1 MIGRDHAHHDDEA
14 RATKVHVT
22 QGESHVSTDP
32 NVVMTTVLGSCI
44 AACIRDPQ
52 AGVGGMNHF
61 LLPDAGE
68 GRPSNGGD
76 AVRYGA
82 YAMELLIN
90 GLLKQGARRERLE
103 AKIFG
108 GGKLFDSLSDVGA
121 SNAAFAERFLRDEGI
136 PIVSSSVGGVSARRV
151 EFWPVT
157 GRVRQRLVAV
167 DNAPQE
173 VRRPAPMPAPASSSG
188 DLELF

>member
-1 MIGRDHAHHDDEA
+1 MMAFNQPDDLE
-14 RATKVHVT
+14 RSIKVHVT
-22 QGESHVSTDP
+22 QGESHVTTDP
-32 NVVMTTVLGSCI
+32 QVVMTTVLGSCI

-61 LLPDAGE
+61 LLPE
-68 GRPSNGGD
+68 GDGRAGGD

-90 GLLKQGARRERLE
+90 DLLKKGARRERME

-108 GGKLFDSLSDVGA
+108 GAKLFDGLSDVGA
-121 SNAAFAERFLRDEGI
+121 SNSAFAERFLRDEGI
-136 PIVSSSVGGVSARRV
+136 PIVSSSTGGVSARRV
-151 EFWPVT
+151 EFWPAS

-167 DNAPQE
+167 DNAPQD
-173 VRRPAPMPAPASSSG
+173 VRRPTPPPMPAASSG
-188 DLELF
+188 DVDLF

>member
-1 MIGRDHAHHDDEA
+1 MITDAGTR
-14 RATKVHVT
+14 RVHVI
-22 QGESHVSTDP
+22 QGEYKVINDP
-32 NVVMTTVLGSCI
+32 NVVLTTILGSCV
-44 AACIRDPQ
+44 AACMRDPVV
-52 AGVGGMNHF
+52 GVGGMNHF
-61 LLPDAGE
+61 LLPE
-68 GRPSNGGD
+68 GDGRGGGGD

-90 GLLKQGARRERLE
+90 DLLKKGARRERLE

-173 VRRPAPMPAPASSSG
+173 VRRPAPIPQPASNAG

>member
-1 MIGRDHAHHDDEA
+1 MIGRDPHVDDSGPA
-14 RATKVHVT
+14 IKVHVT
-22 QGESHVSTDP
+22 QGESHVSADP

-44 AACIRDPQ
+44 AACLRDPST
-52 AGVGGMNHF
+52 GIGGMNHF
-61 LLPDAGE
+61 LLPDSGDN
-68 GRPSNGGD
+68 RKDGD

-90 GLLKQGARRERLE
+90 GLLKKGARRDRLE

-108 GGKLFDSLSDVGA
+108 GGKLFDGLSDVGA

-136 PIVSSSVGGVSARRV
+136 PIVSSSTGGLSARRV
-151 EFWPVT
+151 EFWPAS

-167 DNAPQE
+167 DNAPVE
-173 VRRPAPMPAPASSSG
+173 VRRPAPAPVAGGG

>member
-1 MIGRDHAHHDDEA
+1 MIGRDYSHDDEL

-61 LLPDAGE
+61 LLPDAGD
-68 GRPSNGGD
+68 GRSGSGGD

-90 GLLKQGARRERLE
+90 GLLKKGARRERLE

-173 VRRPAPMPAPASSSG
+173 VRRPAPIPQPASNAG

>member
-1 MIGRDHAHHDDEA
+1 MNSSRDPDPIDAGPA
-14 RATKVHVT
+14 VKIHVT
-22 QGESHVSTDP
+22 QGESHVSSDP

-44 AACIRDPQ
+44 AACLRDPVS
-52 AGVGGMNHF
+52 GIGGMNHF
-61 LLPDAGE
+61 LLPDAGD
-68 GRPSNGGD
+68 GRKDSD

-90 GLLKQGARRERLE
+90 GLLKSGARRERLE

-108 GGKLFDSLSDVGA
+108 GGKLFDALSDVGA

-136 PIVSSSVGGVSARRV
+136 PIVSSSVGGLSARRV
-151 EFWPVT
+151 EFWPAS

-167 DNAPQE
+167 DNAPVD
-173 VRRPAPMPAPASSSG
+173 VRRPAPAPVSSNDG

>member
-1 MIGRDHAHHDDEA
+1 MTHFAHHDDPE
-14 RATKVHVT
+14 RAVKVHVT

-32 NVVMTTVLGSCI
+32 QVVMTTVLGSCI

-61 LLPDAGE
+61 LLPDAGD
-68 GRPSNGGD
+68 GRGTGGD

-90 GLLKQGARRERLE
+90 DLLKRGARRERLE

-108 GGKLFDSLSDVGA
+108 GAKLFDGLSDVGA

-136 PIVSSSVGGVSARRV
+136 PIVSSSTGGVSARRV
-151 EFWPVT
+151 EFWPT
-157 GRVRQRLVAV
+157 SGRVRQRLVAV
-167 DNAPQE
+167 DNAPQD
-173 VRRPAPMPAPASSSG
+173 VRRPTPAPMPAASSG
-188 DLELF
+188 DVDLF

>member
-1 MIGRDHAHHDDEA
+1 MIGRDPHVDDSGPPI
-14 RATKVHVT
+14 KVHVT
-22 QGESHVSTDP
+22 QGESHVSADP

-44 AACIRDPQ
+44 AACLRDPST
-52 AGVGGMNHF
+52 GIGGMNHF
-61 LLPDAGE
+61 LLPDSGDNRKE
-68 GRPSNGGD
+68 GD

-90 GLLKQGARRERLE
+90 GLLKKGARRDRLE

-108 GGKLFDSLSDVGA
+108 GGKLFDGLTDVGA

-136 PIVSSSVGGVSARRV
+136 PIVSSSTGGLSARRV
-151 EFWPVT
+151 EFWPAS

-167 DNAPQE
+167 DNAPIE
-173 VRRPAPMPAPASSSG
+173 VRRPAPAPAASGG

>member
-1 MIGRDHAHHDDEA
+1 MTQFSHAEDPD
-14 RATKVHVT
+14 RSIKVHVT
-22 QGESHVSTDP
+22 QGESHVTTDP
-32 NVVMTTVLGSCI
+32 QVVMTTVLGSCI

-61 LLPDAGE
+61 LLPDSGD
-68 GRPSNGGD
+68 GRGTGGD

-90 GLLKQGARRERLE
+90 ELLKKGARRERLE

-108 GGKLFDSLSDVGA
+108 GAKLFDGLSDVGA
-121 SNAAFAERFLRDEGI
+121 SNSAFAERFLRDEGI
-136 PIVSSSVGGVSARRV
+136 PIVSSSTGGVSARRV
-151 EFWPVT
+151 EFWPAS

-167 DNAPQE
+167 DNAPSD
-173 VRRPAPMPAPASSSG
+173 VRRPAPAPMPAASSG
-188 DLELF
+188 DVDLF

>member
-1 MIGRDHAHHDDEA
+1 MTHFAHHDDPE
-14 RATKVHVT
+14 RAVKVHVT

-32 NVVMTTVLGSCI
+32 QVVMTTVLGSCI

-61 LLPDAGE
+61 LLPDAGD
-68 GRPSNGGD
+68 GRGTGGD

-90 GLLKQGARRERLE
+90 DLLKRGARRERLE

-108 GGKLFDSLSDVGA
+108 GAKLFDGLSDVGA

-136 PIVSSSVGGVSARRV
+136 PIVSSSTGGVSARRV
-151 EFWPVT
+151 EFWPT
-157 GRVRQRLVAV
+157 SGRVRQRLVAV
-167 DNAPQE
+167 DNAPQD
-173 VRRPAPMPAPASSSG
+173 VRRPAPAPMPAASSG
-188 DLELF
+188 DVDLF